1 MKVWGNNYHELFI
14 YNITYYYYGYYG
26 SSYSRSLY
34 LKSNLEISFSLPKIV
49 HGIEM
54 KLSKIWGKNMLKFS
68 KLSVEKWRFLTDL
81 EMSLL
86 ARKSVF
92 YRPKLI
98 GKEVLHRIEIFI
110 SWNAKI

>member
-1 MKVWGNNYHELFI
+1 
-14 YNITYYYYGYYG
+14 
-26 SSYSRSLY
+26 
-34 LKSNLEISFSLPKIV
+34 
-49 HGIEM
+49 
-54 KLSKIWGKNMLKFS
+54 MLKFS